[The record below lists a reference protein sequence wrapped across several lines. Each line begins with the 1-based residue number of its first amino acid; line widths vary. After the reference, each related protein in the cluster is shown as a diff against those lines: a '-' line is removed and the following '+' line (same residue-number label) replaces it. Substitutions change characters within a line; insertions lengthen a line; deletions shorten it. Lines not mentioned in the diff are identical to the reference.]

1 MPTILLTAVGSPGAP
16 ALIRALRENGE
27 ESVRVVGVDLRDDAI
42 GRYLCDAFRTTPR
55 SDDPV
60 FADAVLDFATAEGVD
75 VVLPQAS
82 IDVPVLA
89 GRAGAFGEAGIT
101 LIASRPEAVARADS
115 KLELLRVCAEQGVR
129 APAFREARGAE
140 ALIAA
145 AHELGYPDRDVCFK
159 PVHAA
164 GSRGFRVLSAAV
176 DRRHQLL
183 HERPGSVA
191 HRLEEAAEIIG
202 GDPTDLVVME
212 FVAGGE
218 RTVDGYAEH
227 GRIVL
232 GHPKTRE
239 AMRAGLA
246 MRFET
251 LDDPA
256 LMGVAE
262 RLVGAL
268 ELDGFFNLQL
278 VGDAVIELNPRIST
292 IVYQP
297 DYNLAWLG
305 VRRALGRLTDEE
317 AAAAQGLIRPGRV
330 ALRYFDQ
337 VEVGP

>member
-16 ALIRALRENGE
+16 ALIRALRDNGE
-27 ESVRVVGVDLRDDAI
+27 EPIRVVGVDLRDDAI
-42 GRYLCDAFRTTPR
+42 GRYLCDAFVATPR
-55 SDDPV
+55 SDDPA
-60 FADAVLDFATAEGVD
+60 FADAILAFAAAEGVN
-75 VVLPQAS
+75 VILPQAS
-82 IDVPVLA
+82 IDVPALA
-89 GRAGAFGEAGIT
+89 DRATDVAAAGIT
-101 LIASRPEAVARADS
+101 LIAAHPEAVRRADS
-115 KLELLRVCAEQGVR
+115 KLELLRVCAAEGVR

-140 ALIAA
+140 ALVTA

-164 GSRGFRVLSAAV
+164 GSRGFRVLSRDV

-183 HERPGSVA
+183 HERPGSIA
-191 HRLEEAAEIIG
+191 HRLEEVAEIIG
-202 GDPTDLVVME
+202 DDPTELVVME
-212 FVAGGE
+212 LIGGGE
-218 RTVDGYAEH
+218 RTVDGYAEG

-232 GHPKTRE
+232 GHAKTRE

-256 LMGVAE
+256 LMDTAA

-268 ELDGFFNLQL
+268 GLDGFFNLQL

-297 DYNLAWLG
+297 DFNLAWLG
-305 VRRALGRLTDEE
+305 VRRALGRLSDAD
-317 AAAAQGLIRPGRV
+317 AAAAQACIRPGRV

>member
-1 MPTILLTAVGSPGAP
+1 MTTILLTAVGSPGAS

-27 ESVRVVGVDLRDDAI
+27 EPVRVIGVDLRDDAI
-42 GRYLCDAFRTTPR
+42 GRYLCDTFVATPR
-55 SDDPV
+55 SDDPA
-60 FADAVLDFATAEGVD
+60 FADAVLDFATAEGAD
-75 VVLPQAS
+75 LVLPQAS

-89 GRAGAFGEAGIT
+89 DRATDFGAAGIT
-101 LIASRPEAVARADS
+101 LVAARPEAVRRADS
-115 KLELLRVCAEQGVR
+115 KLELLRVCAEQAVR
-129 APAFREARGAE
+129 APAFREAQGADS
-140 ALIAA
+140 LVAA

-164 GSRGFRVLSAAV
+164 GSRGFRILSASV

-191 HRLEEAAEIIG
+191 HRLEEVAEIL
-202 GDPTDLVVME
+202 GDDTTELVVME
-212 FVAGGE
+212 WVAGGE
-218 RTVDGYAEH
+218 RTVDGFAES
-227 GRIVL
+227 GRVVL

-256 LMGVAE
+256 LMDTAA

-268 ELDGFFNLQL
+268 GLDGFFNLQL

-292 IVYQP
+292 IIYQP

-305 VRRALGRLTDEE
+305 VRRALGRLSDAE
-317 AAAAQGLIRPGRV
+317 AAAAQARIQAGRV

-337 VEVGP
+337 IEVEP